1 MNSSR
6 HHIRLSYKEA
16 YHKIPPYNLNPPF
29 HFELAILVSLSLTY
43 GSLRY
48 C

>member
-1 MNSSR
+1 MNSSSHR
-6 HHIRLSYKEA
+6 IRLSYTEA
-16 YHKIPPYNLNPPF
+16 YHKIPPYNLNHPF
-29 HFELAILVSLSLTY
+29 HFELAILGSMSLTY